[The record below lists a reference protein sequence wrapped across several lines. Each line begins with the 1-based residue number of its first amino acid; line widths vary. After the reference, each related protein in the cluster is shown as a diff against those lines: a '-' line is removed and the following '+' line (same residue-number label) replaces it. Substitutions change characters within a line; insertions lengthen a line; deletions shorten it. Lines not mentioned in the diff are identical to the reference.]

1 MTFLQ
6 RYKTYRKYGF
16 THAEAMAICIKDERI
31 AKGWDQNDR

>member
-16 THAEAMAICIKDERI
+16 THAEAMANAIEDEKVS
-31 AKGWDQNDR
+31 KGWV